1 MKKLIAVTASI
12 MLATSAISVNA
23 LDLKLDKISNF
34 DLIGCVKDNCSH
46 KEETGCKIMDLL
58 GNLIDKDSLIPGF
71 DNESLNDVISSLLG
85 KLPSFKPDTDNPS
98 TDTVPE
104 ETPDVPQIPPEESV
118 PEENLPEEKPDTEK
132 PETILPENPE
142 NNGGGSD
149 SGYISNSEYVN
160 EVLRLVNKY
169 RNENGLSSVK
179 LDASLCKAA
188 EIRAQ
193 EIKTS
198 FSHTRPNG
206 QSCFTVLGELGISYG
221 GAGENI
227 AYGQS
232 SPNEVMTAWMN
243 SSGHRANILGSS
255 FTKLGIGV
263 YSSGG
268 TLYWAQMFA
277 Y

>member
-12 MLATSAISVNA
+12 LLASSAFSANA
-23 LDLKLDKISNF
+23 SSLKLDEISNF
-34 DLIGCVKDNCSH
+34 DLIGCVKENCSH
-46 KEETGCKIMDLL
+46 KNENDCKIMDLL
-58 GNLIDKDSLIPGF
+58 GSLIDKEILPEF
-71 DNESLNDVISSLLG
+71 NKESLNDIISSILG
-85 KLPSFKPDTDNPS
+85 KLPSFKPETDAPS

-104 ETPDVPQIPPEESV
+104 EKPDVPQTPPQESI
-118 PEENLPEEKPDTEK
+118 PEENLPEEKPETEK
-132 PETILPENPE
+132 PETILPEKPESDGGNP
-142 NNGGGSD
+142 D

-169 RNENGLSSVK
+169 RNENGLASVK

-188 EIRAQ
+188 EIRAK
-193 EIKTS
+193 ESKTS

-206 QSCFTVLGELGISYG
+206 QSCFTVLSELGISYG